1 MAERRM
7 FAKAVVESAKFLKM
21 PATSQCLY
29 FHLGMHADDDG
40 VVEAYPIMNMVKAN
54 EDDLR
59 VLVTKEFV
67 SILNEDMVSYIRDW
81 QVNNKLRSDR
91 KSNSR
96 YRDLLLKVEPGVN
109 LLEPTERSDLKGK
122 KNKKVDGPR
131 TVHGRPIDSAWTAQ
145 CSVVEDSI
153 GKVSIEKC
161 SVVPSTHTVL
171 YTLGNE
177 SLTEAEYQELVEAF
191 SKPVVDSV
199 ISRILSKPYRGCLN
213 LATIQSWCKERS
225 EQKYEREK
233 SDSSEW
239 DEYLTR
245 LSKERTCANG

>member
-40 VVEAYPIMNMVKAN
+40 VAEAYPIMNMVKAN

-131 TVHGRPIDSAWTAQ
+131 TVH
-145 CSVVEDSI
+145 
-153 GKVSIEKC
+153 
-161 SVVPSTHTVL
+161 L
-171 YTLGNE
+171 
-177 SLTEAEYQELVEAF
+177 
-191 SKPVVDSV
+191 
-199 ISRILSKPYRGCLN
+199 RI
-213 LATIQSWCKERS
+213 
-225 EQKYEREK
+225 QKNR
-233 SDSSEW
+233 
-239 DEYLTR
+239 
-245 LSKERTCANG
+245 